1 MPEDHDLNI
10 PHHENFT
17 SQVRW
22 CYCDFVSSKGE
33 AETAA
38 TRKEGE
44 T

>member
-1 MPEDHDLNI
+1 VPEDHDLNI
-10 PHHENFT
+10 TLHKNLT
-17 SQVRW
+17 SQVRLF
-22 CYCDFVSSKGE
+22 YSDFVSPKGE